1 MYNFKII
8 HQNVQGLSKKYEQL
22 DVFVNET
29 MPDVLGISEHWLS
42 DAKLELFKPLN
53 MVLANKFCRSTIR
66 GGGVSMYVKSTF
78 DFNSVN
84 VSKYSLEGT
93 IELCAAC
100 IKIPN
105 DEICVICLYRPPGG
119 NFEVFLTMFCDMIE
133 NVFISHL
140 NKLVIIGDFN
150 INVLADKLHTRLFKT
165 TLLEYNVRYL
175 INTAT
180 RETETCQSA
189 IDNIITGIHLY
200 DLTSSVII
208 SALSDH
214 HAVELSVHI
223 KKVPTHSCYRYIRM
237 NTDQH
242 ITQLN
247 NMLRNVGWNSV
258 LMTLHSYGKFSSELF
273 YILNQACPLIKKR
286 IQSHAVTR
294 NWISSSVT
302 EARERLRWYEYAM
315 LNDLSNKKLKE
326 EFKKYQ
332 KYYLDLLISEK
343 QKHFESV
350 IHNSNNISKT
360 SWSLVNREIGKS
372 GNHTTENHLLVN
384 GTIETDQNKIADL
397 FNNYFASVGS
407 SINNQLKNHKY
418 KFRGTPVSG
427 SIFLMPTSKEEIIKI
442 TPNSQYSGE
451 AGARQSG
458 KEIRVSAF
466 GFSVREGSTN

>member
-1 MYNFKII
+1 MATESMAAGATPPKVVKASRTVTLTTTNAVTAPSTTEPALIPAGKSTEKATEPSLATAEPSTIAAESTPTLSES
-8 HQNVQGLSKKYEQL
+8 NVQGLSKKYEQL

-53 MVLANKFCRSTIR
+53 MVPANKFCRSTIR

-93 IELCAAC
+93 IELCAAR

-105 DEICVICLYRPPGG
+105 DEIY
-119 NFEVFLTMFCDMIE
+119 
-133 NVFISHL
+133 L

-150 INVLADKLHTRLFKT
+150 INVLADKLHTRLFEN
-165 TLLEYNVRYL
+165 TLLVYNVRYL
-175 INTAT
+175 INTAI
-180 RETETCQSA
+180 RETETFQSA

-214 HAVELSVHI
+214 HAVEISVHI
-223 KKVPTHSCYRYIRM
+223 NKVPTHSCYRYIRM
-237 NTDQH
+237 NTDQN

-247 NMLRNVGWNSV
+247 NMLRNVDWNSV
-258 LMTLHSYGKFSSELF
+258 LTTLESYGKFSSELF

-302 EARERLRWYEYAM
+302 EAREKLRWYEYAM

-326 EFKKYQ
+326 ESKKYQ
-332 KYYLDLLISEK
+332 KYYVDFLISEK
-343 QKHFESV
+343 QEHFESV
-350 IHNSNNISKT
+350 IQNSNNISKM

-372 GNHTTENHLLVN
+372 GNHTTENHLLIN
-384 GTIETDQNKIADL
+384 GTIETDQNKIADI

-407 SINNQLKNHKY
+407 SINNQLKNHK
-418 KFRGTPVSG
+418 
-427 SIFLMPTSKEEIIKI
+427 
-442 TPNSQYSGE
+442 
-451 AGARQSG
+451 
-458 KEIRVSAF
+458 
-466 GFSVREGSTN
+466 